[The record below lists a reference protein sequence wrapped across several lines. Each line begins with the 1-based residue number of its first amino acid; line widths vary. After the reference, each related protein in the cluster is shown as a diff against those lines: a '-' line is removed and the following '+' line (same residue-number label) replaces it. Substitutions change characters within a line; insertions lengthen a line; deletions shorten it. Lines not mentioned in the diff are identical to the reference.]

1 VISGNNSRN
10 SIRDNEKMAG
20 EEAKFRKLFVP
31 LQAFFNS
38 K

>member
-1 VISGNNSRN
+1 MCQIM
-10 SIRDNEKMAG
+10 EKMAG
-20 EEAKFRKLFVP
+20 EDAKFRKLFVP